1 VKLNLIATS
10 LLLCTLLA
18 ACARTAVL
26 LAEPAIQTTF
36 PVDRAREDGDW
47 TVLERSMPWGEV
59 TFLIPSGWTPEGLSD
74 FDQLAAAVERDRD
87 TAVVTLRRVRP

>member
-1 VKLNLIATS
+1 VKLSLIATS
-10 LLLCTLLA
+10 LLLCALLA
-18 ACARTAVL
+18 ACARATVL
-26 LAEPAIQTTF
+26 PAEPAIQTTF

-59 TFLIPSGWTPEGLSD
+59 TFLIPSAWTPEGLSD

-87 TAVVTLRRVRP
+87 TAIVTLWRVKP